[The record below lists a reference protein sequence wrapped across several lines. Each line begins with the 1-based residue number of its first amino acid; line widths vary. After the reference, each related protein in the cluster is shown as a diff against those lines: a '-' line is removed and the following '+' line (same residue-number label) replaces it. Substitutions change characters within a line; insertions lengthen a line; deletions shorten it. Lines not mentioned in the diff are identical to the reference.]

1 MTQDSADPVIKILDD
16 YLQDPAITRI
26 DDSDPEGY
34 PGCGTSGSS
43 ARVCYSI
50 THTGPQVIPG
60 GSALKFQI
68 SGTTNPESVVTAS
81 AFTAQTQMRDIA

>member
-1 MTQDSADPVIKILDD
+1 MNSLPAATVDFDTRIVIVMPSPMTQDSADPVIKILDD

-50 THTGPQVIPG
+50 THTGP
-60 GSALKFQI
+60 
-68 SGTTNPESVVTAS
+68 
-81 AFTAQTQMRDIA
+81 